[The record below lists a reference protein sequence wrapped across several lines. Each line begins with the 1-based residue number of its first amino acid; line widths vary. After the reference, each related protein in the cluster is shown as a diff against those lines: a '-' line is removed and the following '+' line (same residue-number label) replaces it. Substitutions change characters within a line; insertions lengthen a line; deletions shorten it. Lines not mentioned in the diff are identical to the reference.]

1 MQKKFSSFR
10 CFATR
15 KNFNTIEFLN
25 LNVFEKIFKCLLLR
39 LNYPIFASLF
49 VYIYIQ
55 DSIFKKS
62 KRILEYRFLINAKDS
77 YETMK
82 NATKLEIVVHIDGR
96 TIVPSNE
103 IYEKKIE
110 YFGNVVP
117 YVICIECINIKDFI
131 Q

>member
-1 MQKKFSSFR
+1 MFSKKYLSVFLHFTFKLSNFCLSFR
-10 CFATR
+10 
-15 KNFNTIEFLN
+15 IY
-25 LNVFEKIFKCLLLR
+25 I
-39 LNYPIFASLF
+39 
-49 VYIYIQ
+49 YIYIQ

-117 YVICIECINIKDFI
+117 
-131 Q
+131 

>member
-1 MQKKFSSFR
+1 MFSKKYLSVFLHFTFKLSNLCLSFR
-10 CFATR
+10 
-15 KNFNTIEFLN
+15 I
-25 LNVFEKIFKCLLLR
+25 
-39 LNYPIFASLF
+39 
-49 VYIYIQ
+49 YIYIQ